1 MSTQA
6 LAVLAARDARLA
18 FAIELLGP
26 YVHRARRGSP
36 YEALLSAIVHQQL
49 HGKAAAT
56 IVGRLRA
63 LYPGVRYPTPEEL
76 LATPDAAL
84 RGAGLSRAKLLAMK
98 DVAARTLDGTVPDR
112 RRLARLPDAAI
123 IERLVTIRGVGR
135 WTAEMLLIFTL
146 GRPDVL
152 PVDDFGIRHGFRLL
166 YAKRSEPTPRS
177 LAAFGERWAPYRTTA
192 SWYLWRWV
200 DHVRE
205 QRAAAANAGAGA
217 AAPRRRRA
225 RS

>member
-1 MSTQA
+1 MNPQA

-18 FAIELLGP
+18 LAIDLLGP
-26 YVHRARRGSP
+26 YEHRAQRGSP
-36 YEALLSAIVHQQL
+36 YEALLSAIAHQQL

-56 IVGRLRA
+56 ILRRLRA
-63 LYPGVRYPTPEEL
+63 LYPGERYPTPAEL

-112 RRLARLPDAAI
+112 RRLARLADAAI
-123 IERLVTIRGVGR
+123 IERLVAVRGVGR
-135 WTAEMLLIFTL
+135 WTAEMLLMFTL

-152 PVDDFGIRHGFRLL
+152 PVGDFGIRHGFRLL
-166 YAKRSEPTPRS
+166 YAKRSEPTPKA
-177 LAAFGERWAPYRTTA
+177 LAVYGERWAPYRTTA

-200 DHVRE
+200 DHVRAE
-205 QRAAAANAGAGA
+205 RAAAANAGATTTA
-217 AAPRRRRA
+217 RA
-225 RS
+225 SLR

>member
-1 MSTQA
+1 MSPQA

-18 FAIELLGP
+18 LAIDVLGP
-26 YVHRARRGSP
+26 YEHRAQRGSP
-36 YEALLSAIVHQQL
+36 YEALLSAIAHQQL

-56 IVGRLRA
+56 ILSRLRA
-63 LYPGVRYPTPEEL
+63 LYPGERYPTPAEL

-112 RRLARLPDAAI
+112 RRLARLADAAI
-123 IERLVTIRGVGR
+123 IERLVAVRGVGR
-135 WTAEMLLIFTL
+135 WTAEMLLMFTL

-152 PVDDFGIRHGFRLL
+152 PVGDFGIRHGFQLL
-166 YAKRSEPTPRS
+166 SANRSEPTPKA
-177 LAAFGERWAPYRTTA
+177 LAVYGERWAPYRTTA

-200 DHVRE
+200 DHVRG
-205 QRAAAANAGAGA
+205 QRTAAALAAAA
-217 AAPRRRRA
+217 PSPVRRRA
-225 RS
+225 AKA